1 MCETGCAVPSRCS
14 VLGSS
19 APLKT
24 CVGDGE
30 RRYGH
35 GGDVAAEGVDAE
47 DVAADEEVV
56 RGLRGRE
63 KESGR

>member
-1 MCETGCAVPSRCS
+1 M
-14 VLGSS
+14 LGSS